1 MLGFQGEDMLT
12 RRVWLPIAILL
23 ALGGCRDA
31 AGPAVEQDG
40 AGFQLGARRQVVSG
54 SASSPHMNI
63 LEQSSTAPPLETYQA
78 SFWARHDR
86 QSTVAVNYH
95 PAAGQSVG
103 EPFLFFYIPKFGL
116 KFGPDGVRLSG
127 RDSVF
132 ITITI
137 DPVNLSVDFQ
147 PSGVSFSR
155 VFSAELAIS
164 YANAN
169 PDLNGDG
176 LVDATDERLERHLA
190 LWGQT
195 AKMRG
200 WFKLSS
206 ENDTKTKYLASNLYH
221 FSEYAVA
228 W

>member
-1 MLGFQGEDMLT
+1 MLGVQGEHMLT

-31 AGPAVEQDG
+31 AAPSAEQDG
-40 AGFQLGARRQVVSG
+40 AGFQLSARSQVVSG
-54 SASSPHMNI
+54 SASSAHLHI
-63 LEQSSTAPPLETYQA
+63 LEQSPTAPPLEAYQV

-86 QSTVAVNYH
+86 QSTVAVAYQ

-103 EPFLFFYIPKFGL
+103 DPFLFFHIPKFGL
-116 KFGPDGVRLSG
+116 KVGADGVQLSG

-137 DPVNLSVDFQ
+137 DPVDLSADFQ
-147 PSGVSFSR
+147 PSGVSFSK
-155 VFSAELAIS
+155 VFSAQLAIS

-176 LVDATDERLERHLA
+176 LVDAADEKLERHLA

-195 AKMRG
+195 AKTRG

-206 ENDTKTKYLASNLYH
+206 ENDTKTKYVASDLYH
-221 FSEYAVA
+221 FSEYAVS